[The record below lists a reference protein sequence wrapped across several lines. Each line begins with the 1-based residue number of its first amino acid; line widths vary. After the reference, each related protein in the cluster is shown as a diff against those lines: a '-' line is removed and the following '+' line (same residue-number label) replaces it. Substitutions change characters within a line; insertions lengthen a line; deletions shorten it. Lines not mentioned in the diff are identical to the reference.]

1 MGSAAGRL
9 TWPLPPLPQPAALT
23 GIGQLA
29 LFEAGRQQR
38 VRQVPFRRT
47 TLIRVLC
54 GCKEVWFQQAL
65 QRFGPGQ
72 LLLVPAGA
80 TLDLGNSP
88 DGSGSYR
95 ALILQLAPELLQ
107 RLAQA
112 YPELMQSVVHAAPRL
127 QIGGTASLQL
137 DQALHSLLTPQ
148 GSAATRLHA
157 ALGVLLA
164 LVEDGFGQQLLGREG
179 SIADRVHD
187 LVELQPD
194 HDWTAAEL
202 AQRLAISVATLHRQL
217 RSAGQPFAD
226 IVQEVRLSH
235 GLHLVLTTTR
245 PIAEI
250 AAACGYASA
259 SRFSIRFRHRFGS
272 APSELR

>member
-1 MGSAAGRL
+1 MGSEAGRL
-9 TWPLPPLPQPAALT
+9 VWPLPHVPQPVALP
-23 GIGQLA
+23 GIGQLL
-29 LFEAGRQQR
+29 LFEVGRQQR

-54 GCKEVWFQQAL
+54 GSKEVWQQGAL
-65 QRFGPGQ
+65 QQFGRGQ

-80 TLDLGNSP
+80 TLDLGNNP
-88 DGSGSYR
+88 DGSGHYR

-112 YPELMQSVVHAAPRL
+112 YPERMQTVLHGDPCRQLGGAAS
-127 QIGGTASLQL
+127 QML
-137 DQALHSLLTPQ
+137 DQALHGLL
-148 GSAATRLHA
+148 AATGSDALRLHA

-164 LVEDGFGQQLLGREG
+164 LIEDGYGHHLLGRER
-179 SIADRVHD
+179 SVVDRVQE

-194 HDWTAAEL
+194 HRWIAADL
-202 AQRLAISVATLHRQL
+202 APRLAMSVATLHRQL
-217 RSAGQPFAD
+217 RSAGKPLGE

-235 GLHLVLTTTR
+235 GLNLVLNTTR
-245 PIAEI
+245 PIADI

-259 SRFSIRFRHRFGS
+259 SRFSVRFRQRFGS
-272 APSELR
+272 TPSGLR